1 MLIPSWIGFSP
12 ENLLL
17 QVPTCTNSSKC

>member
-1 MLIPSWIGFSP
+1 MLIPTWIGFSP

>member
-1 MLIPSWIGFSP
+1 MLIPSWIRFSP